1 MTYGQAYLWAP
12 QPCPADAGKARGV
25 TPMRARSVLT
35 RAAEHDVLRLEL
47 RHHQNVQ
54 GHFQMLHVIHGSEE
68 ITQT

>member
-35 RAAEHDVLRLEL
+35 LAAEHDVLRLE
-47 RHHQNVQ
+47 VPVDDAVGMEMAQ
-54 GHFQMLHVIHGSEE
+54 G
-68 ITQT
+68 